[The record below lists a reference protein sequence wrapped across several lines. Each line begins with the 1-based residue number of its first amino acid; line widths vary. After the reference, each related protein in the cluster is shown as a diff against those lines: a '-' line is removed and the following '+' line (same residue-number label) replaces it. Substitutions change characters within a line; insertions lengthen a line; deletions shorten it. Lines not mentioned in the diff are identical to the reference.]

1 MESLPDTNSEEH
13 RHNCEIN
20 WLSKLPLQLRREYL
34 VLVEQKRNKQA
45 RDRLEK
51 GLIDLWNS
59 KK

>member
-1 MESLPDTNSEEH
+1 MNQLNDTYSDEH

>member
-1 MESLPDTNSEEH
+1 MNQLSDTYNEAH
-13 RHNCEIN
+13 RHKCELD
-20 WLSKLPLQLRREYL
+20 WLEKLPLQKRREYL

-51 GLIDLWNS
+51 GLIERWKN